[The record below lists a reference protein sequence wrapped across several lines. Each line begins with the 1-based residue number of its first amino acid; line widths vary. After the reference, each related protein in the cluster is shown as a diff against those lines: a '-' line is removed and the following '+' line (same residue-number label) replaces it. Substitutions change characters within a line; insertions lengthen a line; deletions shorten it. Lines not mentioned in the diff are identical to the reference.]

1 MKSSLALSALGFCII
16 IIQHFRGT
24 YIIFLASVLHSVS
37 IDTLLSLENKHLP
50 ELLGKLE
57 KGKRRSHFFIIN
69 CFWVACWTEEK
80 RYNQDVLELHAQ
92 GFFNPW
98 DSLLSAWLGEK
109 PKEMPFRHGDCIL
122 VSVKCLF

>member
-1 MKSSLALSALGFCII
+1 MKSSLALSTLGFCIVT
-16 IIQHFRGT
+16 IQHFKGT

-37 IDTLLSLENKHLP
+37 IDTSLSLENKHLP

-57 KGKRRSHFFIIN
+57 KGKRRRSHFFLIS
-69 CFWVACWTEEK
+69 CFWVASWTQEK
-80 RYNQDVLELHAQ
+80 RYNQDMLGLHAQ

-109 PKEMPFRHGDCIL
+109 PKEMRFCHGDCIL
-122 VSVKCLF
+122 A